1 MLCFLKTSPSPF
13 LPLSLSEP
21 CSNPFSQIFF
31 FLLGLLFR
39 KLHMQSKPHLV
50 NCFVDCEERTCTC
63 YAGLC
68 QNLYM
73 MHVVFTSETPDCSGW
88 NIFCPESRMGNPMQL
103 RGCCEKM
110 WHIFSWKMLFQQNHQ
125 MTHVKNGFFKLSSHW
140 AWEGKFT
147 FVPIQNRINFVT
159 QLEIK

>member
-1 MLCFLKTSPSPF
+1 MVILSTFVSKCAPHSQYSQCPPLKAPPLKVFHVTYHCHNTCFNHLCCVFLKTSPSPF

-21 CSNPFSQIFF
+21 CSNPFSQVFF
-31 FLLGLLFR
+31 FLLDLLFR

-73 MHVVFTSETPDCSGW
+73 MHVVFTSETPDCSG
-88 NIFCPESRMGNPMQL
+88 
-103 RGCCEKM
+103 
-110 WHIFSWKMLFQQNHQ
+110 
-125 MTHVKNGFFKLSSHW
+125 
-140 AWEGKFT
+140 
-147 FVPIQNRINFVT
+147 
-159 QLEIK
+159 